1 MDKALCM
8 EMENI
13 WRVFL
18 GEVRAFNKRQGG
30 VRYMI

>member
-8 EMENI
+8 GRWENFG
-13 WRVFL
+13 VFL